1 MEEEVGIPAT
11 HPPPLL
17 EPRLKGL
24 SPGQRAPRRVNSLPD
39 LGPTILAGGQWSGCP
54 LFTLQAE
61 PLGALKQE
69 EQPGPQKPSPSLSL
83 PELQPLDHLPPQ
95 RPQSGVRP
103 GSQIPEHRDFRT
115 YQWGTA
121 MEWRGQPACPRQD
134 GVKGQW
140 AGPHSGGG
148 V

>member
-11 HPPPLL
+11 YPPPLL

-24 SPGQRAPRRVNSLPD
+24 SPGQRPPRRVNSLPD
-39 LGPTILAGGQWSGCP
+39 FGPTILASGQWSNFS

-69 EQPGPQKPSPSLSL
+69 EQPGPQKPPLSLSL

-103 GSQIPEHRDFRT
+103 GSQILST
-115 YQWGTA
+115 GTSTLTGGGHP
-121 MEWRGQPACPRQD
+121 W
-134 GVKGQW
+134 
-140 AGPHSGGG
+140 SGGG
-148 V
+148 SLLAQDRMESRDSGQVLTQESGV